1 VGRLLIGENRPFFEY
16 SQNNSGGGFDYD
28 TNDGIS
34 VLVIIEAP
42 DAETADFKA
51 RRIGI
56 YFDGIDAGVDCDCCG
71 DRWYS
76 AHGGGD
82 PVPSHYGTP
91 LPEANVTKWGK
102 WAPEGTPEGYVHYA
116 DGRVE
121 GFAAFSLQKR
131 GH

>member
-1 VGRLLIGENRPFFEY
+1 MPFFEY
-16 SQNNSGGGFDYD
+16 RQNNSGGGFDFD
-28 TNDGIS
+28 TDDGIS

-56 YFDGIDAGVDCDCCG
+56 YFDGIDDGRDCDCCG

-76 AHGGGD
+76 AYGEGD

-91 LPEANVTKWGK
+91 LAEADVLKWGK

-121 GFAAFSLQKR
+121 GFAVFSLLKR

>member
-1 VGRLLIGENRPFFEY
+1 MPFFEY
-16 SQNNSGGGFDYD
+16 QQNNSGGGFDFD
-28 TNDGIS
+28 TDEGIS
-34 VLVIIEAP
+34 VIVIIEAP
-42 DAETADFKA
+42 DADTADFKA
-51 RRIGI
+51 QRIGI
-56 YFDGIDAGVDCDCCG
+56 YFDGIDDGRDCDCCG

-76 AHGGGD
+76 TYGEGH

-91 LPEANVTKWGK
+91 LTEAYVTEWGK

-121 GFAAFSLQKR
+121 GFAAFSLRKR